1 MSKRAKKA
9 KKDKEENRKKQ
20 ESKNRWHDNLK
31 PETKNSIL
39 AVFSFALGLI
49 LTLSAFGRAGV
60 IGRGVFKALEL
71 FFGAGFFLLPV
82 VFFLI
87 GFSLF
92 FSWKKPIFLSNITGG
107 ILFLISSLGLASAI
121 FEEKTGGYVGL
132 GAARV
137 LVRLFDFWVSAI
149 ILAALFIISIMVMFN
164 VHLRFGFFLKLME
177 LIKRRRKEKIAKSLE
192 ISGAPLIESPLAEA
206 ESGGEPVAQS
216 EEKKV
221 FEEEAA
227 GPESSIREEKK
238 GGFKFGETLIKKLPP
253 LKFLEGDR
261 GKSFAGDIKASANII
276 KRTLQT
282 FGIDVEMGEI
292 SIGPSVTQYT
302 LKPAEGVKLSRITAL
317 HGNLALA
324 LASHPIRIE
333 APIPGRSLIGIEVPN
348 RNVSLVGLKNLLA
361 SEQYEKSNLPLLL
374 ALGRDVS
381 NEIIFAN
388 LAKMPHLLIA
398 GSTGTGKS
406 VAIHSLMM
414 SLIYRNTPDNLRF
427 LLIDP
432 KRVELTV
439 YNNLPHLLT
448 PVITDAKKAISALK
462 WVVRE
467 MDVRYDMLSEA
478 GVRDVGSYH
487 NESALRLK
495 QKKEGLGPMPFIIVV
510 IDELADIMATYPKEL
525 ESLIV
530 RLAQMSRAVGIH
542 IILSTQRPSVE
553 VITGLIK
560 ANITSRIAFQVASQI
575 DSRTILDRAGAD
587 RLLGNGDM
595 LYLAGDSSKAK
606 RIQGAFVSEKEVKDV
621 AHYLAKAYGEFDFNG
636 AFDAEVQENISSPNN
651 VNGFSQLLLEEE
663 NEPDDDLYGEA
674 KTLAV
679 KSGKISASYLQRK
692 LRVGYAR
699 AARLLDLLEERKVIG
714 PANGSKPREVY
725 LKPEDDV

>member
-1 MSKRAKKA
+1 MPRA
-9 KKDKEENRKKQ
+9 RKKSANR
-20 ESKNRWHDNLK
+20 ENGKKNIEKDQKRKQKVRWHDNLK

-49 LTLSAFGRAGV
+49 FTLSAFGRAGV

-132 GAARV
+132 GVARV
-137 LVRLFDFWVSAI
+137 LIRLFDFWVSAI
-149 ILAALFIISIMVMFN
+149 ILAALFIISVMIMFN

-177 LIKRRRKEKIAKSLE
+177 LIKRKRKEKIVEA
-192 ISGAPLIESPLAEA
+192 PLAETP
-206 ESGGEPVAQS
+206 SGEEKEIQS

-221 FEEEAA
+221 FEEETA
-227 GPESSIREEKK
+227 GSESFVKEEKK
-238 GGFKFGETLIKKLPP
+238 GGFKFEVFGKAGLPAQAGGETLVKKLPP
-253 LKFLEGDR
+253 LKLLEGDR

-317 HGNLALA
+317 HNNLSLA

-406 VAIHSLMM
+406 VSIHSLMM

-448 PVITDAKKAISALK
+448 PVITDAKKAISSLK

-467 MDVRYDMLSEA
+467 MPV
-478 GVRDVGSYH
+478 
-487 NESALRLK
+487 
-495 QKKEGLGPMPFIIVV
+495 
-510 IDELADIMATYPKEL
+510 
-525 ESLIV
+525 
-530 RLAQMSRAVGIH
+530 
-542 IILSTQRPSVE
+542 
-553 VITGLIK
+553 
-560 ANITSRIAFQVASQI
+560 
-575 DSRTILDRAGAD
+575 
-587 RLLGNGDM
+587 
-595 LYLAGDSSKAK
+595 
-606 RIQGAFVSEKEVKDV
+606 
-621 AHYLAKAYGEFDFNG
+621 
-636 AFDAEVQENISSPNN
+636 
-651 VNGFSQLLLEEE
+651 
-663 NEPDDDLYGEA
+663 
-674 KTLAV
+674 
-679 KSGKISASYLQRK
+679 
-692 LRVGYAR
+692 
-699 AARLLDLLEERKVIG
+699 
-714 PANGSKPREVY
+714 
-725 LKPEDDV
+725 

>member
-1 MSKRAKKA
+1 MPRG
-9 KKDKEENRKKQ
+9 RKKSADR
-20 ESKNRWHDNLK
+20 ENGKKNKEKNREKKQKIRWHDNLK

-49 LTLSAFGRAGV
+49 FTLSAFGRAGV

-87 GFSLF
+87 GLSLF
-92 FSWKKPIFLSNITGG
+92 FSWKKPIFLGNIAGG
-107 ILFLISSLGLASAI
+107 VLFLISSLGLASAV
-121 FEEKTGGYVGL
+121 FQEKTGGYVGL
-132 GAARV
+132 GVSRT
-137 LVRLFDFWVSAI
+137 LVRLFDFWVATI
-149 ILAALFIISIMVMFN
+149 ILAALFIISILIMFN
-164 VHLRFGFFLKLME
+164 VHLRFGFFLKLVE
-177 LIKRRRKEKIAKSLE
+177 LIKRKRAEKIAQ
-192 ISGAPLIESPLAEA
+192 SPEVSSALLADATLAEA
-206 ESGGEPVAQS
+206 EKGERAETGS
-216 EEKKV
+216 EEEKV
-221 FEEEAA
+221 FEEETAEEEN
-227 GPESSIREEKK
+227 PMKKEEKK
-238 GGFKFGETLIKKLPP
+238 GGFKFGVFGKAGGETFIKKLPP
-253 LKFLEGDR
+253 LKLLEGDR
-261 GKSFAGDIKASANII
+261 GKSFAGDIKASGNII

-302 LKPAEGVKLSRITAL
+302 LKPAEGVKLSRIITL
-317 HGNLALA
+317 HSNLALA

-348 RNVSLVGLKNLLA
+348 RNVSLVGLKNLLS

-398 GSTGTGKS
+398 GSTGAGKS
-406 VAIHSLMM
+406 VSIHSLMM
-414 SLIYRNTPDNLRF
+414 SLLYRNTPDNLRF

-462 WVVRE
+462 WAVRE
-467 MDVRYDMLSEA
+467 MDARYDMLSEA
-478 GVRDVGSYH
+478 GVRDIGSYH
-487 NESALRLK
+487 NEIALRLK
-495 QKKEGLGPMPFIIVV
+495 QKKEGLSPMPFIVVV
-510 IDELADIMATYPKEL
+510 IDELADIMVTYPKEL

-595 LYLAGDSSKAK
+595 LYLAGDSSKTK

-621 AHYLAKAYGEFDFNG
+621 VNYLAKAYGEFDFNG
-636 AFDAEVQENISSPNN
+636 AFDAEEQENTSSSNN
-651 VNGFSQLLLEEE
+651 INGFSQLLL
-663 NEPDDDLYGEA
+663 
-674 KTLAV
+674 
-679 KSGKISASYLQRK
+679 
-692 LRVGYAR
+692 
-699 AARLLDLLEERKVIG
+699 
-714 PANGSKPREVY
+714 
-725 LKPEDDV
+725 